1 LIYQFPRRLV
11 EACPPAISTDGVSRQ
26 QSGRVANAGA
36 RLILAPDWKPIVWT
50 AWRVSPPA
58 GFPEDLSPAIV
69 EAIENVS
76 ARSSQYQEQ
85 HQRGVSS

>member
-1 LIYQFPRRLV
+1 MPVRADPGAAL
-11 EACPPAISTDGVSRQ
+11 ESRS
-26 QSGRVANAGA
+26 SGPHGA
-36 RLILAPDWKPIVWT
+36 
-50 AWRVSPPA
+50 VSPPA

-69 EAIENVS
+69 EAIEKVS